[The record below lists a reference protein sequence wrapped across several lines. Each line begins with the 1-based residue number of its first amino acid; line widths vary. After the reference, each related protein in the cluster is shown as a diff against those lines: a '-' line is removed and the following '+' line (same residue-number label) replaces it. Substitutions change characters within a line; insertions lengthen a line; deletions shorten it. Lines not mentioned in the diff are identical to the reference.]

1 MKSQLKP
8 SRKLDLAKNTLIV
21 FLIVYSVS
29 TIIGPLATLAGTI
42 SLASFYVSYRSG
54 YLKRALGEFE
64 TEVLGSISEIKTTF
78 HTAFRAAK
86 DDIEHGLIH
95 TFDD

>member
-21 FLIVYSVS
+21 FLVVYSVS
-29 TIIGPLATLAGTI
+29 TIIGPLATIVGTI
-42 SLASFYVSYRSG
+42 SLASFAVSYKLG
-54 YLKRALGEFE
+54 YLKIALAQLQEE
-64 TEVLGSISEIKTTF
+64 TIEAL
-78 HTAFRAAK
+78 HFRSTITHGLKAAR

>member
-21 FLIVYSVS
+21 FLTVYSVS
-29 TIIGPLATLAGTI
+29 TIIGPLATIVGTI
-42 SLASFYVSYRSG
+42 SLASFYVSYRLG
-54 YLKRALGEFE
+54 YLKQALAELQAE
-64 TEVLGSISEIKTTF
+64 TIGV
-78 HTAFRAAK
+78 FRAAK
-86 DDIEHGLIH
+86 DDIVHGLIH